1 MFGYVVVNKPEL
13 KIREFYEYQSY
24 YCGLCKT
31 LKQRW
36 GMRGQIS
43 LSYDMTFLA
52 MFLSLLYE
60 PVEEELAERCA
71 AHPMEKHRARHN
83 EMMDYAADMNLM
95 MTWYKCR
102 DDFKDEGRV
111 LKGIYGKSLG
121 SEIDKIRSTYGRQYQ
136 AVHDNMEKLAL
147 LEGECCTDIDKLSG
161 CFGHLLEEIFVV
173 KQDEWESCL
182 RRIGF
187 YLGKFV
193 YIMDAYDDLE
203 QDRKKGCFNPFLH
216 RAGKE
221 GFDEWIKEILTM
233 TAVEFASAFER
244 LPIVE
249 HVEVLRNIIYSGI
262 WIRYEEIKKKRM
274 EGNGGR
280 Q

>member
-13 KIREFYEYQSY
+13 KIREFHEYQSY
-24 YCGLCKT
+24 YCGLCRT

-36 GMRGQIS
+36 GLRGQIS

-60 PVEEELAERCA
+60 PVEEERTERCV
-71 AHPMEKHRARHN
+71 AHPTEKHRAKHN
-83 EMMDYAADMNLM
+83 AMIDYAADMNLM
-95 MTWYKCR
+95 LTWYKCQ
-102 DDFKDEGRV
+102 DDLKDENRR
-111 LKGIYGKSLG
+111 LRGIYGKSLSSG
-121 SEIDKIRSTYGRQYQ
+121 IGKMKSIYERQYQ
-136 AVHDNMEKLAL
+136 AVQDNMQKLLL
-147 LEGECCTDIDKLSG
+147 LEEECCEDIDQLSG

-173 KQDEWESCL
+173 RQDEWETSL

-203 QDRKKGCFNPFLH
+203 EDSKKGCFNPFFN
-216 RAGKE
+216 RGYTE
-221 GFDEWIKEILTM
+221 GFDEWVKEILTM
-233 TAVEFASAFER
+233 AAVEFAAAFER

-249 HVEVLRNIIYSGI
+249 YADVLRNIIYSGI
-262 WIRYEEIKKKRM
+262 WTRYEAVKKQRA
-274 EGNGGR
+274 EVNGGKS
-280 Q
+280 